1 MNCNS
6 ITWHWKR
13 KNFCKCRKC
22 HYIILAPN
30 LISLYHQGRHSNMR
44 GRAHCAG
51 SWRSLSSACFT
62 ARLHRV
68 LPACSQLSH
77 QRPPGAVFCEEERR
91 AVFRWMIFSCF
102 PAMELK
108 AYNGTSGEHLKMP
121 VCAHIPKWSTNLSC
135 SMAESEGGGR
145 EAYRPQSNPS
155 ALSFSLVPMSW
166 AQGEAEPSAAHGA
179 STSVPHPRCHTLSAF
194 PAPSLSHLNFESIPF
209 CLYFCLETVN
219 LPWAQAAR
227 RWTKLLFLTPVLH
240 PPRHA
245 GHLAG
250 SRTASPG
257 ATWLV
262 FLYSGRQTSQA
273 SQASFSPGMSIKT
286 PCLSLPEGNTGSF
299 SQILAPWGTT
309 PQGGHLEAALPWQHC
324 QPQVVGACGQPHTI
338 VTWQQVSGC
347 LNPIVTWQQ
356 VSGCNTSCDKPPS
369 RSCRPPPQWCAG
381 IPPQWGGRR
390 ASVGRPQRGVRGA
403 ARRAGD
409 SEAPVTSPSSQDT
422 DQAWKMSTLMAP
434 TCMLWQEMERSL
446 CVTLCEGLAESRVLG
461 AWGGNAALLC
471 SDYTQHFIFHS
482 FLEILQAT

>member
-62 ARLHRV
+62 AQLHRV
-68 LPACSQLSH
+68 LPACSQLSR

-108 AYNGTSGEHLKMP
+108 AYNGTSGEHLEMP

-309 PQGGHLEAALPWQHC
+309 PQGGHLEASLPWQHC
-324 QPQVVGACGQPHTI
+324 QPQVAGACGQPHA
-338 VTWQQVSGC
+338 QLSHGSRCQGVSTLSWHGSRC
-347 LNPIVTWQQ
+347 QGATPVATNLPPAAAALRLSDVLASRL
-356 VSGCNTSCDKPPS
+356 SGE
-369 RSCRPPPQWCAG
+369 AAE
-381 IPPQWGGRR
+381 PQWGGRR
-390 ASVGRPQRGVRGA
+390 
-403 ARRAGD
+403 
-409 SEAPVTSPSSQDT
+409 E
-422 DQAWKMSTLMAP
+422 
-434 TCMLWQEMERSL
+434 
-446 CVTLCEGLAESRVLG
+446 
-461 AWGGNAALLC
+461 AWGGQRGEQGIQRRRSPLLHLR
-471 SDYTQHFIFHS
+471 TQTKRGRWVH
-482 FLEILQAT
+482 